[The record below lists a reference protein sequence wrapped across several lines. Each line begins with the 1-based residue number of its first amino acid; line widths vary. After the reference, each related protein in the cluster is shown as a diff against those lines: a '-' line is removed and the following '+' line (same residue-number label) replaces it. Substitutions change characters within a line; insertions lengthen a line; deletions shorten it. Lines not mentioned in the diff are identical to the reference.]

1 VIIPYDFEIRFT
13 AAGGKALFPSAFG
26 SVTDLLVDVPFELWN
41 IGINTPTNTADDY
54 RMFPNVLDVDGS
66 NTFNLLTK
74 AGTDSVDN
82 GGGGATHAISG
93 GANDPFTDW
102 FYWVQPTDKSPG
114 QAGYNAIVTQVA
126 ADIAA
131 AKDPYLGA
139 GTNGDVIRRMVLVGW
154 NFGTVASGTYPQQM
168 PEAGTTFRIISTKPN
183 QPTDAF
189 TITAPAG
196 TQNADL
202 AKVDADRVNVYPNP
216 YIGYSTLEPDKYT
229 RFITFTH
236 LPAKATIRIFNLAG
250 MLVRTITKENA
261 EQFQQWDLRNTS
273 GFPVGSGMY
282 IAYIDMPEVGKT
294 KILKI
299 GIVQEQQF
307 IDRW

>member
-1 VIIPYDFEIRFT
+1 MT
-13 AAGGKALFPSAFG
+13 
-26 SVTDLLVDVPFELWN
+26 
-41 IGINTPTNTADDY
+41 
-54 RMFPNVLDVDGS
+54 
-66 NTFNLLTK
+66 
-74 AGTDSVDN
+74 
-82 GGGGATHAISG
+82 
-93 GANDPFTDW
+93 
-102 FYWVQPTDKSPG
+102 
-114 QAGYNAIVTQVA
+114 
-126 ADIAA
+126 
-131 AKDPYLGA
+131 
-139 GTNGDVIRRMVLVGW
+139 
-154 NFGTVASGTYPQQM
+154 M

-183 QPTDAF
+183 QPTDVF

-202 AKVDADRVNVYPNP
+202 AKADADRVNVYPNP

-236 LPAKATIRIFNLAG
+236 LPTKATIRIFNLAG
-250 MLVRTITKENA
+250 MLVRTITKENTD
-261 EQFQQWDLRNTS
+261 QFQQWDLRNTS